1 MAMNVKVVSTL
12 DNEVNDIR
20 MATAEIINEKI
31 LPHEADLWGVRRE
44 MTPLK
49 RQSRKR
55 RELRKDVQDAVK
67 QKDLGLRTCL
77 KSLAEWV

>member
-31 LPHEADLWGVRRE
+31 LPHVVCRA
-44 MTPLK
+44 
-49 RQSRKR
+49 
-55 RELRKDVQDAVK
+55 
-67 QKDLGLRTCL
+67 
-77 KSLAEWV
+77 

>member
-31 LPHEADLWGVRRE
+31 LPHEADLWGVRRGN
-44 MTPLK
+44 
-49 RQSRKR
+49 
-55 RELRKDVQDAVK
+55 AVSYTHLTLPTK
-67 QKDLGLRTCL
+67 
-77 KSLAEWV
+77 A

>member
-31 LPHEADLWGVRRE
+31 LPHEADLWGVRRGNDTAE
-44 MTPLK
+44 
-49 RQSRKR
+49 
-55 RELRKDVQDAVK
+55 EAVAK
-67 QKDLGLRTCL
+67 
-77 KSLAEWV
+77 A

>member
-31 LPHEADLWGVRRE
+31 LPHEAEWWGVRRG
-44 MTPLK
+44 
-49 RQSRKR
+49 
-55 RELRKDVQDAVK
+55 QDTAGEAV
-67 QKDLGLRTCL
+67 
-77 KSLAEWV
+77 A

>member
-31 LPHEADLWGVRRE
+31 
-44 MTPLK
+44 
-49 RQSRKR
+49 
-55 RELRKDVQDAVK
+55 
-67 QKDLGLRTCL
+67 
-77 KSLAEWV
+77 